1 MTKSHKSGRI
11 GKYTIIEP
19 IVVEALNQVE
29 RALFFVKGDD
39 DQPYLLESCSCGN
52 VETAVFQYTPLQQ
65 DLTNHIVEIFRE
77 ANHLHFVY
85 AESNGQLLSELLAEN
100 PAAFTPEESLKLCR
114 QLVGNLATAANHDIF
129 HADIHPENIWV
140 LEDKTAVLLG
150 WCVNEFNTT
159 RIIPKN
165 QHSYAAPESKMGAG
179 PTSQTAIYS
188 LGVLLFTLL
197 AHHPPRFDTK
207 WDIFSPDERT
217 QVVLLEDARSGLSSA
232 TYQLVRVCLW
242 RQLWARHKTFA
253 DLLVAIDLA
262 IVEESTQHSEPKR
275 KILAF
280 PNIQASKINIFV
292 YGFVGIS
299 LIGLV
304 ISLLQ
309 GVFGEKPEGAVE
321 TAVPAV
327 IELEEPT
334 PLTPTHPITLVP
346 TEPVVDVT
354 RRATAT
360 VEATTKVPLSSFTP
374 TSTETTTPEGEPTAT
389 PTREATVTSDATSTS
404 SPTSLPTATEVEAC
418 VPIQPDGWIVY
429 TIQPDDFLFNLAS
442 VTGTT
447 VANIQAV
454 NCFVTDE
461 ITIGQTIFLP
471 NQPVV
476 STPTPEATGD
486 SGSSNAG
493 QPGSAQPTKR
503 PRATKTPPPP
513 P

>member
-1 MTKSHKSGRI
+1 MTNSHKSARI
-11 GKYTIIEP
+11 GSYTIIEP
-19 IVVEALNQVE
+19 VVPEASHPVD
-29 RALFFVKGDD
+29 RVLFLVKDDD
-39 DQPYLLESCSCGN
+39 DQLYLLERCSCGN
-52 VETAVFQYTPLQQ
+52 VETAVSHYTPLQQ
-65 DLTNHIVEIFRE
+65 DPANQIVEIFSE

-85 AESNGQLLSELLAEN
+85 TGSNGRMLSDLLAEN
-100 PAAFTPEESLKLCR
+100 PAAFTTEESLKLCR
-114 QLVGNLATAANHDIF
+114 QLVENLAASANYDIF
-129 HADIHPENIWV
+129 QADVHPENIWV

-150 WCVNEFNTT
+150 WCIDEFNTT
-159 RIIPKN
+159 RTIPNN
-165 QHSYAAPESKMGAG
+165 QQSYAAPESKTGAG
-179 PTSQTAIYS
+179 PTPQTAIYS

-207 WDIFSPDERT
+207 WDVFSPDERT
-217 QVVLLEDARSGLSSA
+217 RVILLEDSRSGLSA
-232 TYQLVRVCLW
+232 VTYQLVRACLW
-242 RQLWARHKTFA
+242 RQLWARYQTFT
-253 DLLVAIDLA
+253 DLLAAIDLA

-275 KILAF
+275 KYFAL

-304 ISLLQ
+304 LSLLQ
-309 GVFGEKPEGAVE
+309 GVFGEKSEGAVE
-321 TAVPAV
+321 TAVPA
-327 IELEEPT
+327 IFEELAT
-334 PLTPTHPITLVP
+334 LTATHSITMVP
-346 TEPVVDVT
+346 TEPAVMD
-354 RRATAT
+354 ATKHSTGTA
-360 VEATTKVPLSSFTP
+360 EANTKMPQSSSTP
-374 TSTETTTPEGEPTAT
+374 TSMKTTAPEHEPTAT
-389 PTREATVTSDATSTS
+389 PTKEATVTSEATSTS

-418 VPIQPDGWIVY
+418 VPIQPVGWIVY
-429 TIQPDDFLFNLAS
+429 TIKPDNYLFNLAS

-454 NCFVTDE
+454 NCLATDE
-461 ITIGQTIFLP
+461 ITIGQTVFLP

-476 STPTPEATGD
+476 NTPSPDATED